1 MTLSRIMTLEHW
13 KVNGL
18 NCVWYELFYID
29 ITHTPV
35 FVGRAYNMII
45 LRLCLPCYDKQP
57 TWIFSLIHLN
67 RWMLHIYIVSNIC
80 TMKRLVCAPRGL
92 DHNGCGLIVKIN
104 VLSSRQ
110 LLQIVKAKTGMRLDS
125 EGYGIFQ
132 ICKNTGEFYSS
143 ACQITRENCRY
154 VIIVVAILFAI
165 LIYKKQC
172 RSMW

>member
-13 KVNGL
+13 IFNGL
-18 NCVWYELFYID
+18 NWVWYELFYID

-57 TWIFSLIHLN
+57 TWIFSLIHLK
-67 RWMLHIYIVSNIC
+67 RWMLHIYIVSKNVYDEEVSLC
-80 TMKRLVCAPRGL
+80 
-92 DHNGCGLIVKIN
+92 IN
-104 VLSSRQ
+104 MLSSRQ

-154 VIIVVAILFAI
+154 VIIVVAILSAI